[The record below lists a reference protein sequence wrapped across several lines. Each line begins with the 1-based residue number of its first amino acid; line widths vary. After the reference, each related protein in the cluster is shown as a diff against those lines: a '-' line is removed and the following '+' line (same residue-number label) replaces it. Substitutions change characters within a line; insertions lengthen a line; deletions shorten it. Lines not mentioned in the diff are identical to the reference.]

1 MEYIVLD
8 ESKTPVVPLDPQR
21 EPKDGDLVWKI
32 TATHKLEKRYYD
44 AVFIPTEEGERNWRN
59 SELRRTDLLMLLTD
73 YPNQSELIAYRKKLR
88 EYPES
93 RDFPSAARPTE

>member
-1 MEYIVLD
+1 MKYIVLD
-8 ESKTPVVPLDPQR
+8 ENKVPLDPQR
-21 EPKDGDLVWKI
+21 DPIDGDLVWKI

-59 SELRRTDLLMLLTD
+59 SELHRTDLLMLLTD